1 MIYRNYVY
9 LFKCLSHRSR
19 LRLMELLV
27 AHGGEMSVSAI
38 MGAFEGELHDE
49 SFEDRDMSTISRNL
63 NMLKQRGLVTSRREG
78 QTKYY
83 SLNLDKIEEEFEAFI
98 QFLKDSSVRLMQPV
112 ENGRKGRSKPS

>member
-9 LFKCLSHRSR
+9 LFKCFSHRSR

-38 MGAFEGELHDE
+38 VAVFQGELHDE

-83 SLNLDKIEEEFEAFI
+83 SLNLDKIEEEFEGFI
-98 QFLKDSSVRLMQPV
+98 QFLKDSPARLLQPV
-112 ENGRKGRSKPS
+112 GDARRVRPKPS